1 MSPHTDIVNP
11 RIKYIKFGI
20 LLLGISF
27 LFILLFA
34 YLFGLQEEIQPEMV
48 GFEFLIGILFFT
60 CLYISPNIKNIKQ
73 LCFLV
78 FIFCMFCSLI
88 LREYFL
94 IYYEQPYGLG
104 TDSYKYDLVV
114 SPNVDKTYE
123 DALNSMPY
131 YFGIDDIGYTTVLY
145 VFFKIFGPN
154 NFGRF
159 FVILFNSILLFLSS
173 YYIFKLAITLNFNK
187 QYSLLAAGI
196 FGFFPFFPITAAVGL
211 KEDIFC
217 CIVCGAL
224 YYIIIW
230 MKYKTVPN
238 FLKACIFIILS
249 IFFRTSIFL
258 MLFLI
263 LGACFIIKYKNRKG
277 FIKWAIIL
285 AAVSPIFANFILVA
299 VTGISFEQVLAVTEG
314 RNQRMGASVSG
325 PIIQLIAA
333 LFGPFPNFIKLA
345 EYGLYYSSGLL
356 FKSIFNFFTLF
367 GFYLVIRKYL
377 FRYYPLDIYFVFGLA
392 FLIIGGVAL
401 DMRFACVFFP
411 AQILLGVY
419 GLSNIKKLTLFYWYL
434 PFILLLIFNY
444 NIR

>member
-1 MSPHTDIVNP
+1 MTTRINIINS
-11 RIKYIKFGI
+11 RIKYIKLGI
-20 LLLGISF
+20 LLLGIFF

-34 YLFGLQEEIQPEMV
+34 FLFGLQDEIQPEMV
-48 GFEFLIGILFFT
+48 CIEFLIGILFFT

-78 FIFCMFCSLI
+78 FLFCIFSSLI

-94 IYYEQPYGLG
+94 IYYEQPYGLAI
-104 TDSYKYDLVV
+104 DSYKYDLVV
-114 SPNVDKTYE
+114 SPHIDSSYKE
-123 DALNSMPY
+123 AINSIPE
-131 YFGIDDIGYTTVLY
+131 YFGIDDLGYTTILY
-145 VFFKIFGPN
+145 VIFKIFGPN

-159 FVILFNSILLFLSS
+159 FVILFNSILLSLSS
-173 YYIFKLAITLNFNK
+173 YYIFKLAVTLNFNK

-211 KEDIFC
+211 KEIIFC

-224 YYIIIW
+224 YYIITW
-230 MKYKTVPN
+230 MKHKTVPN
-238 FLKACIFIILS
+238 LLKACVFIILS
-249 IFFRTSIFL
+249 LFFRTSIFL

-263 LGACFIIKYKNRKG
+263 LGACLIIKYKNRKG

-285 AAVSPIFANFILVA
+285 AAISPIFANFILVA

-314 RNQRMGASVSG
+314 RNQKMGSSVNG

-367 GFYLVIRKYL
+367 GFYYVIKKYL

-401 DMRFACVFFP
+401 DMRYACVFFP

-419 GLSNIKKLTLFYWYL
+419 GLSNIKNLTLFYWYL